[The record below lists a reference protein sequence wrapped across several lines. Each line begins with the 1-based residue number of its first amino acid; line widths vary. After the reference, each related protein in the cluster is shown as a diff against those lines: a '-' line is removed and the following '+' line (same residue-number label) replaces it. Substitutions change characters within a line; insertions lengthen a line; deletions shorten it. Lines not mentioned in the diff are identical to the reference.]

1 MKLGLGA
8 MALGVCVA
16 AQAAAP
22 VITSYSEN
30 GVLVCSN
37 LVPGSVA
44 SLEWA
49 SALPN
54 GPWSNWPGMEAVLVD
69 SNGMIQVNVPMWF
82 RVRGTNSPP
91 AGMVLIP
98 AGSFVMGNCMDPGEG
113 YSDEL
118 PLHTNYVSA
127 FYMDTNEVTKAL

>member
-1 MKLGLGA
+1 MKQAMKLGLGA

-22 VITSYSEN
+22 VITSFSEN

-49 SALPN
+49 SAIPN

-69 SNGMIQVNVPMWF
+69 SNGMIQVSVPMF
-82 RVRGTNSPP
+82 YRVVLATNQPP
-91 AGMVLIP
+91 RVFSEPLRPACAGRATRPRSGKIP
-98 AGSFVMGNCMDPGEG
+98 
-113 YSDEL
+113 
-118 PLHTNYVSA
+118 
-127 FYMDTNEVTKAL
+127 EVPHR